1 MSEYRVMHTSSAY
14 QIQER
19 VGKDTWETVGEFDD
33 IEAAKKMVR
42 ELRKGTLCD

>member
-1 MSEYRVMHTSSAY
+1 MSEYRVMHIDEAY

-19 VGKDTWETVGEFDD
+19 DGHTWHTIGEFDD

-42 ELRKGTLCD
+42 DLRNGELL